1 MADNTDTV
9 RATPLQTLQSS
20 IGQLQ
25 KGVPVDIPR
34 GEAEVWAAMKP
45 PLVEV
50 AKTKP
55 SALSAKGK

>member
-1 MADNTDTV
+1 MTDKTDTV

-20 IGQLQ
+20 IGQMQ

-45 PLVEV
+45 PLVEI
-50 AKTKP
+50 AKAKP
-55 SALSAKGK
+55 APPPAKGK